1 MSITRHRHGLQVT
14 GTPLFLDA
22 RRKAPVS
29 FVSHAHSDHVARHA
43 QTIATAPT
51 LRLMEQRWGRIEAPL
66 SVPYHQPFALGTLT
80 LELLPAG
87 HILGSAQLK
96 VTRADGHVLLY
107 TGDLNDQR
115 TLTAEPLVSARCDT
129 LVIESTYGDP
139 QDRFPP
145 RTEVLAQLF
154 EWVERVLAAGDAP
167 VLLCRPL
174 GKAQELM
181 AQLGR
186 RGFRV
191 VAHPSMWALAE
202 VYRESGI
209 TFPAARAF
217 DGRLQPDEVLL
228 WPLHQ
233 VHAPEFLTFKRRPRK
248 AVLSGGAGAGTRRSR
263 DVRHFLL
270 SDHADHAGLI
280 AYAMATGAQEVL
292 THHGAAEAL
301 AAGMRGAGLNARAL
315 SDAVQLDLL

>member
-22 RRKAPVS
+22 RRKVPVS
-29 FVSHAHSDHVARHA
+29 FVSHAHSDHVAKHT

-66 SVPYHQPFALGTLT
+66 SVPYHQPFALGNLT

-107 TGDLNDQR
+107 TGDLNHHR

-129 LVIESTYGDP
+129 LVIESTYGAPD
-139 QDRFPP
+139 DIFPP
-145 RTEVLAQLF
+145 RAEVLAQLF

-167 VLLCRPL
+167 VLLSRPL

-181 AQLGR
+181 AQLGK

-191 VAHPSMWALAE
+191 AAHPSMWELAE
-202 VYRESGI
+202 VYREFGV
-209 TFPAARAF
+209 TFPASRAF

-233 VHAPEFLTFKRRPRK
+233 VHAPEFLAFKRRPRK
-248 AVLSGGAGAGTRRSR
+248 AVISGGAGQGRPRSR
-263 DVRHFLL
+263 ELRHFLI
-270 SDHADHAGLI
+270 SDHADHPGLI
-280 AYAMATGAQEVL
+280 DYAKKTGAKEIL

-301 AAGMRGAGLNARAL
+301 AAGMRRAGLNARAL
-315 SDAVQLDLL
+315 TEAVQLDLL

>member
-1 MSITRHRHGLQVT
+1 MSITRHRHGLQIT

-22 RRKAPVS
+22 RRRVPVS
-29 FVSHAHSDHVARHA
+29 FVSHAHSDHVAKHA

-51 LRLMEQRWGRIEAPL
+51 LRLMEQRWGRVEAPL

-96 VTRADGHVLLY
+96 VTRADGQVLLF
-107 TGDLNDQR
+107 TGDLNPER

-129 LVIESTYGDP
+129 LVIESTYGEP
-139 QDRFPP
+139 SDRFPP
-145 RTEVLAQLF
+145 RAEVLVQLF

-174 GKAQELM
+174 GKAQEM
-181 AQLGR
+181 IAQLGR

-191 VAHPSMWALAE
+191 VAHPSMWKLAE
-202 VYRESGI
+202 VYREFGI
-209 TFPAARAF
+209 TFPAARVF
-217 DGRLQPDEVLL
+217 EGRLQPDEVLL
-228 WPLHQ
+228 WPWSQL
-233 VHAPEFLTFKRRPRK
+233 HAPEFLTFKRRPRK
-248 AVLSGGAGAGTRRSR
+248 AVLSGGAGQASGRWG
-263 DVRHFLL
+263 DLRHFPL

-280 AYAMATGAQEVL
+280 AYAKQTGAKEIL
-292 THHGAAEAL
+292 THHGASEAL
-301 AAGMRGAGLNARAL
+301 AAGMRRAGLNAQAL
-315 SDAVQLDLL
+315 TAAVQLDLL